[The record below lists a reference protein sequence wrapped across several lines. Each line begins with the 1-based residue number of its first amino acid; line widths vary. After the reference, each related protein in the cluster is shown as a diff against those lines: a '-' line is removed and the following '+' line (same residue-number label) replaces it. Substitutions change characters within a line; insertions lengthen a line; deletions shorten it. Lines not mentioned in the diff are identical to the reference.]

1 MQERE
6 YLVGNITKLTSLT
19 DLRNLDR
26 AISLNLEKYELVSV
40 FCTLFAIDFVCVCVC
55 DKIKQFSNEDASK

>member
-1 MQERE
+1 MKERE

-26 AISLNLEKYELVSV
+26 AISLHLEKYELVSANY
-40 FCTLFAIDFVCVCVC
+40 FPLLFRVW
-55 DKIKQFSNEDASK
+55 QNQTML